1 MSLDLTDDKSTLA
14 QVKAWCHQ
22 ATSHYLSQ
30 CWPRSLSPY
39 GVTGPQWVNSL
50 APGGFD
56 YSLKLVNFKLISTI
70 NILSIFC
77 EIAIRWM
84 PQHVTDPK
92 STLVQVMAWCHQ
104 ATSHYLSQC
113 CHRSMSPY
121 GVTRPL
127 SVNATVL
134 CYQAIKTMINFVV
147 LFSDSIYDDE
157 DRLKP
162 DAKAYSSDT
171 AVLKA
176 NHPMMLMVQHNQEDL
191 LAHPLVTALLRHKWR
206 SYGRYVYYFN
216 LSLYCVFVAF
226 LTIYIVQAKAPY
238 TYRTE

>member
-1 MSLDLTDDKSTLA
+1 MS
-14 QVKAWCHQ
+14 QYG
-22 ATSHYLSQ
+22 AT
-30 CWPRSLSPY
+30 R
-39 GVTGPQWVNSL
+39 PQW
-50 APGGFD
+50 
-56 YSLKLVNFKLISTI
+56 
-70 NILSIFC
+70 
-77 EIAIRWM
+77 
-84 PQHVTDPK
+84 
-92 STLVQVMAWCHQ
+92 
-104 ATSHYLSQC
+104 
-113 CHRSMSPY
+113 
-121 GVTRPL
+121 
-127 SVNATVL
+127 VNATVL
-134 CYQAIKTMINFVV
+134 CYQAIETMINFVV
-147 LFSDSIYDDE
+147 LFPDSIYDDEDRLKRYQGIEIVINFLGLFSDSIYDDE